1 MDLLSLVTSGVND
14 SEADGPEEDIL
25 GWQDDETHNPDVPA
39 ISHRRGLTTFVF
51 VPFEEVCSASCIYIY
66 IYIVLLFFLDKCF
79 LWNLVILNSF
89 IIASL
94 KYVVY
99 ASRMKESLYTFS
111 VFFIMVKVETS
122 VLNLPVDK
130 MDYFVPG

>member
-66 IYIVLLFFLDKCF
+66 IYSVVVLSGQVLSLEFGNPQFLYHCK
-79 LWNLVILNSF
+79 S
-89 IIASL
+89 
-94 KYVVY
+94 
-99 ASRMKESLYTFS
+99 
-111 VFFIMVKVETS
+111 
-122 VLNLPVDK
+122 
-130 MDYFVPG
+130 

>member
-1 MDLLSLVTSGVND
+1 MIVRLMALRRTFLAGRMMKHTIQMYLQSPTEGVLQLSSLSPLKRYVLLLV
-14 SEADGPEEDIL
+14 
-25 GWQDDETHNPDVPA
+25 
-39 ISHRRGLTTFVF
+39 
-51 VPFEEVCSASCIYIY
+51 YIY